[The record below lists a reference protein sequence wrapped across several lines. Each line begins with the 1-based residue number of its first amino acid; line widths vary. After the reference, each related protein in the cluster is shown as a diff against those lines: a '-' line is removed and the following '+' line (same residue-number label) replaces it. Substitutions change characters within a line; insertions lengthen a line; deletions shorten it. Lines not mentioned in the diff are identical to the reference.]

1 MSFQYP
7 SHLLHSSDFQL
18 IDFEEYRTDAVL
30 IRHTENKDIW
40 DDNELLKAEYIAA
53 QTDHLRDYSTNLL
66 GIFQLEDIGYKIL
79 KSSENAAYFG
89 ALFDVNSYTG
99 KIPIYEEDFIFEA
112 QRGHFLLRTK
122 DFHRQKIRYDEIDGS
137 EFTCH
142 VLHTPI
148 NVNV

>member
-66 GIFQLEDIGYKIL
+66 GIFQLEDIG
-79 KSSENAAYFG
+79 
-89 ALFDVNSYTG
+89 
-99 KIPIYEEDFIFEA
+99 
-112 QRGHFLLRTK
+112 
-122 DFHRQKIRYDEIDGS
+122 

-148 NVNV
+148 NVNVWHCSLRWFNNTGEDSSLLSKSQRRRMLAAAKSHIISHAFQF